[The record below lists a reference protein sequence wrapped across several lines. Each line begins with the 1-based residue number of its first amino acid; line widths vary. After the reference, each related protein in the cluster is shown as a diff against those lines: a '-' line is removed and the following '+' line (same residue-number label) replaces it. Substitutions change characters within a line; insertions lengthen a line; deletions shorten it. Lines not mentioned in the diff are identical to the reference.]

1 MIFFLLY
8 NSSENIS
15 DILFF
20 TSFSY
25 KKLIFQL
32 KEYIKFI
39 NTFYSKIK
47 KGLIITKPELQKAT
61 EYFNKIIQNEKI
73 LFITGLPG
81 SGCSFLANV
90 LYTTNYAKIVNVYQL
105 IYQRIFAKYHDDK
118 FFIKGQYSSII
129 YMKDFFFDIFTELET
144 QLLHVTNLSIPI
156 IIICP
161 YIYKYMINFKDYPMI
176 YIDCSLED
184 ALHNLD
190 TTLLCEE
197 LVTGEESY
205 QFSNKPFL
213 SVPDYYMK
221 KLQSQSIIPYNALIL
236 STKKM
241 CSELIGNTYHPEE
254 KETLIVKGYRKVF
267 DNFLEQCYKLSK
279 VDKEKNTE
287 VLLSL
292 YDIHFDNLLKLLNIP
307 GKQWDRI
314 LPIFNKCI
322 NFNIKSNG
330 LDDKFYLHEHL
341 IYTAD
346 YVKER
351 LKELNIDNHTKRLF
365 FLAVLFHDVGKVLT
379 QCKFGRILLNTEVFS
394 KDEVVEV
401 LENEN
406 NFLRC
411 TQIADLH
418 NVPINPFTKFFDGK
432 SELLQNS
439 VDDLRTQLL
448 TRQFV
453 EVDDTMYYPNHHI
466 IGALEVFRSLSLST
480 TFSQKDLLYIYQLI
494 LNHEIFTIYET
505 KEEILNSLKMNMFD
519 EHLPELILFTEADK
533 LINHKD
539 TTKIQELLNEFI
551 V

>member
-1 MIFFLLY
+1 M
-8 NSSENIS
+8 
-15 DILFF
+15 
-20 TSFSY
+20 
-25 KKLIFQL
+25 
-32 KEYIKFI
+32 
-39 NTFYSKIK
+39 
-47 KGLIITKPELQKAT
+47 IITKPELQKAT

-90 LYTTNYAKIVNVYQL
+90 LYTTNYTKIVNIYQL
-105 IYQRIFAKYHDDK
+105 IYRQVFAKYHDDK

-129 YMKDFFFDIFTELET
+129 YMKDLFFDIFTELET
-144 QLLHVTNLSIPI
+144 QLLHIDKLVTPV

-176 YIDCSLED
+176 YMDCSYED

-197 LVTGEESY
+197 LVTGDEPY

-213 SVPDYYMK
+213 SVPDYYMR
-221 KLQSQSIIPYNALIL
+221 KLQSQSILPYNALIL

-279 VDKEKNTE
+279 IDKEKNTE

-292 YDIHFDNLLKLLNIP
+292 YDIPFNNLLELLNTP

-322 NFNIKSNG
+322 NFNIKSDA
-330 LDDKFYLHEHL
+330 LDEKIYLHEHL

-346 YVKER
+346 YIR
-351 LKELNIDNHTKRLF
+351 NQLQELNIDNHTKKLF
-365 FLAVLFHDVGKVLT
+365 FLAALFHDVGKVLT
-379 QCKFGRILLNTEVFS
+379 QCKFGEILLNTEVFS
-394 KDEVVEV
+394 RGEIVEV
-401 LENEN
+401 AENKN

-411 TQIADLH
+411 TQISDLH
-418 NVPINPFTKFFDGK
+418 NIPINPSTKFFNGK
-432 SELLQNS
+432 SELLQSS

-466 IGALEVFRSLSLST
+466 IGALEIFRSLSLST
-480 TFSQKDLLYIYQLI
+480 TFSKEDLLYIYQII
-494 LNHEIFTIYET
+494 LNHELCTIYKT
-505 KEEILNSLKMNMFD
+505 KDEILYSLRMNMF
-519 EHLPELILFTEADK
+519 EKHLPELVLFTKADK
-533 LINHKD
+533 LSTNHENSIELQK
-539 TTKIQELLNEFI
+539 LLNELI
-551 V
+551 SG